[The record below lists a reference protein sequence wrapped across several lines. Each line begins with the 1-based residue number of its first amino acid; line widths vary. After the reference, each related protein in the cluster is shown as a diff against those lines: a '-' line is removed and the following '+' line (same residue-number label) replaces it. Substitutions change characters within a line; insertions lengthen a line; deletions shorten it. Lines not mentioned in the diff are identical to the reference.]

1 VNDLDL
7 KVFKATLENAES
19 ISHIWEIVCAERIY
33 TSVDKP
39 FTHQQER
46 EYISSLS
53 EREGIFIAEVEGK
66 TIGFQTLDLWSK
78 FLKSFA
84 HVGTIGTFFLPEW
97 RGKGISYIL
106 ANQTFDFARA
116 NNFEKLVIYIRKKN
130 ERAIKFYQNLGF
142 IRKGELIRQVKIDN
156 IYEDE
161 VFMEKF
167 L

>member
-1 VNDLDL
+1 MDL

-19 ISHIWEIVCAERIY
+19 ISYIWEIICDEKVH

-39 FTHQQER
+39 FTSQQER
-46 EYISSLS
+46 DYISSLS

-66 TIGFQTLDLWSK
+66 IIGFQTLDLWSK
-78 FLKSFA
+78 VLNSFA
-84 HVGTIGTFFLPEW
+84 HVGTIGTFILPEW

-106 ANQTFDFARA
+106 ANQIFDFARK
-116 NNFEKLVIYIRKKN
+116 NSFEKLLIYVRKTN

-142 IRKGELIRQVKIDN
+142 IRKGELIQQVKIDN